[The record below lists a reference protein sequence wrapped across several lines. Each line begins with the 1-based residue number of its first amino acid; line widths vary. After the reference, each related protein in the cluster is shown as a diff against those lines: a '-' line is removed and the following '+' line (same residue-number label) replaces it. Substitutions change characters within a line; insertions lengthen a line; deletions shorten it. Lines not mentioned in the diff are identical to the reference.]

1 MIDNS
6 YTGKVQEVSLNWGVN
21 NLYVNNLKI
30 KIKYLTFN
38 NGWRTTIEETRI
50 TPKKTTDLWQVTDKL
65 YYIILYAP
73 L

>member
-38 NGWRTTIEETRI
+38 NGWRTTIE
-50 TPKKTTDLWQVTDKL
+50 LMFVNV
-65 YYIILYAP
+65 
-73 L
+73 